1 MGFLRAR
8 TKLFLGHGRQPGVKR
23 FLLKHELKDNVVL
36 QGIRAPLK
44 TVSWNLFLLH
54 NEAGKKLPA
63 AAFHTEAWH
72 RQKETFFFRLSPENE
87 HLCSGNH
94 FAFISSCLHSAML
107 LESAATELQGELL
120 NKIWRV

>member
-8 TKLFLGHGRQPGVKR
+8 TRLFLGHGRQPGVKR
-23 FLLKHELKDNVVL
+23 FLLKHELNDNVVL

-63 AAFHTEAWH
+63 AAFHTEAWE
-72 RQKETFFFRLSPENE
+72 RQKETFFLGCHLKMNIYAVVTILRLS
-87 HLCSGNH
+87 HLFC
-94 FAFISSCLHSAML
+94 IRQCC
-107 LESAATELQGELL
+107 
-120 NKIWRV
+120 